1 MADERLNTLAMLSIE
16 KKMVNRITNF
26 NEKVIKVY
34 MKKKKN
40 KRINLKLKNITD

>member
-34 MKKKKN
+34 MKKKKQTN
-40 KRINLKLKNITD
+40 